1 MPGIKSVCF
10 TKRIIAFHRTFAPIY
25 AYKREIKT
33 TSVVWHK
40 AVAGR
45 LGCEIASTYHMAL
58 NIDRDYSNIIYFM
71 DNCTAQK
78 KSWTLFTAMVDII
91 NSNMIAANK
100 ITFKYLEAGH
110 TFMSADSIHQI
121 GRASCRERV

>member
-1 MPGIKSVCF
+1 MKHQDADTI
-10 TKRIIAFHRTFAPIY
+10 
-25 AYKREIKT
+25 
-33 TSVVWHK
+33 
-40 AVAGR
+40 
-45 LGCEIASTYHMAL
+45 MAH
-58 NIDRDYSNIIYFM
+58 NIDQDYSNIIYFM

-110 TFMSADSIHQI
+110 TLMSMSMTSI
-121 GRASCRERV
+121 RNR